1 MPLRLTLR
9 AGVCDGWAV
18 VSHNNSCRAVYQVF
32 AFHSFIRLTDT
43 HLFIYWYPGTVLKE
57 STENISSIG

>member
-18 VSHNNSCRAVYQVF
+18 VSHNNSCHAICQVF
-32 AFHSFIRLTDT
+32 EFHSFIHFIYID
-43 HLFIYWYPGTVLKE
+43 LFIYWYPGTVLKE

>member
-18 VSHNNSCRAVYQVF
+18 VSHNDSCHAVYQVF
-32 AFHSFIRLTDT
+32 AFRSFIHLTDID
-43 HLFIYWYPGTVLKE
+43 LFIYWYPGTVLKE
-57 STENISSIG
+57 STESTSSIG